1 MPTSGLDSWFLGPD
15 WVVIFGSSLE
25 GRTMKKLA
33 MLLAVVF
40 AFGAFGLA
48 GCAKKE
54 EGKKEEP
61 KQEEKK
67 EEKKEEAK

>member
-1 MPTSGLDSWFLGPD
+1 
-15 WVVIFGSSLE
+15 
-25 GRTMKKLA
+25 MKKLA